1 MHRKILSFSILNGFL
16 ALMATPLLVKAGP
29 EAPVSDKSVLLEPDH
44 HSRPDSHA
52 PLGVMNDHTHKA
64 GEIMFGYRYVFSH
77 DEGIKEGSQSIPR
90 SEVFHRY
97 ANDGFYTA
105 APVEMDMHM
114 HMLEF
119 MYAPADWVTLMVMPM
134 YMEMDMTMESR
145 GGHGH
150 GGHMEA
156 MGHDHMA
163 MGHEDMKSTLMNH
176 GTAGWSDTLVT
187 AMFPVINSDT
197 SKVHL
202 DLGLSIPTGSVNQK
216 MHGAFTHYMMQLGS
230 GTWDIKPGL
239 TYQGFAGDISWGAQ
253 AMGTFRLE
261 DANDSGYRL
270 GDAVDVTGWT
280 AYRLCDWASVS
291 ARLAWHNEGQIEGHY
306 HGAHNHSS
314 PPDLQRNY
322 GGDRLDAGLGINF
335 LIPEGPLKGHRLAIE
350 ALTPVY
356 QNVNGIQLER
366 DVTLYAGW
374 QYSF

>member
-134 YMEMDMTMESR
+134 YMEMDMTMQM
-145 GGHGH
+145 GGGH
-150 GGHMEA
+150 GGHGGEHA
-156 MGHDHMA
+156 EHEHGGHGATGTHDHGTSGWGDTNVSA
-163 MGHEDMKSTLMNH
+163 IFKVWSAEHQQLLATL
-176 GTAGWSDTLVT
+176 GV
-187 AMFPVINSDT
+187 
-197 SKVHL
+197 
-202 DLGLSIPTGSVNQK
+202 SIPTGSVDEK
-216 MHGAFTHYMMQLGS
+216 VDGRFTHYMMQLGS
-230 GTWDIKPGL
+230 GTWDL
-239 TYQGFAGDISWGAQ
+239 TPSVTYKGHAGRVFWGAQ
-253 AMGTFRLE
+253 YLGAIRLE
-261 DANDSGYRL
+261 DRNDSGYRL
-270 GDAVDVTGWT
+270 GNAHQGTIWTGVDLCEWVNLTGR
-280 AYRLCDWASVS
+280 ALYR
-291 ARLAWHNEGQIEGHY
+291 HEGTIRHHY
-306 HGAHNHSS
+306 NGPHNHSS
-314 PPDLQRNY
+314 PPDLQANY
-322 GGDRLDAGLGINF
+322 GGETLDLGVGLNF
-335 LIPEGPLKGHRLAIE
+335 VIPKGALKGNRFSIE
-350 ALTPVY
+350 ALFPVH
-356 QNVNGIQLER
+356 QELNGIQLER
-366 DVTLYAGW
+366 DFTLVAGW
-374 QYSF
+374 QWSF